1 MPYPEIREGAS
12 FLEATSTSAQELLSK
27 AGTTVD
33 RLNELLSP
41 DNLTTAGDLLK
52 NLQTLSGSFAKQDS
66 SIQSALSELPAAI
79 EQFKQ
84 TFVRLNGLSD
94 RLGLIAAELGPQ
106 DAESRRMLAGKDKG
120 DLAKAVS
127 EAQAAM
133 AKLNGASG
141 QLNKIL
147 TDNSGSIRRFTE
159 SGLSELGLAVHELR
173 ELIVNLNIIATKLE
187 RDPAGFVFDG
197 KNGYRP
203 K

>member
-1 MPYPEIREGAS
+1 
-12 FLEATSTSAQELLSK
+12 
-27 AGTTVD
+27 
-33 RLNELLSP
+33 
-41 DNLTTAGDLLK
+41 
-52 NLQTLSGSFAKQDS
+52 
-66 SIQSALSELPAAI
+66 
-79 EQFKQ
+79 
-84 TFVRLNGLSD
+84 
-94 RLGLIAAELGPQ
+94 
-106 DAESRRMLAGKDKG
+106 MLAGKDKG

-147 TDNSGSIRRFTE
+147 ADNSGSIRRFTE
-159 SGLSELGLAVHELR
+159 FGLSELGLAVHELR

-187 RDPAGFVFDG
+187 RDPAAFVFDG